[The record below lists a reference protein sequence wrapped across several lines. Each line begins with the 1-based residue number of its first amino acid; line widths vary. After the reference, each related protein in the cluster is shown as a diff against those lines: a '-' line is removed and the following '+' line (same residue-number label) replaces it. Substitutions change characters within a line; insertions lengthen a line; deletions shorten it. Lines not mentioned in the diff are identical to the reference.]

1 MITSYEIRKEN
12 NEEVLYLKLDFS
24 DDFAKF
30 NFKEKTQKLEE
41 VVREFINKTKL
52 DFKGTKVAIVI
63 GGIVVGT
70 LILKSPIFKIENEE
84 NLKLNNNIEVVEN
97 IKDLPILEN
106 SDYLN
111 ETIDEKEADNIVSSN
126 INKEEK
132 EEETINKNQTE
143 QVENTKNV
151 EIENNVEKEQTQ
163 IKEEQSDS
171 SVIEDITKKEEQ
183 PSTKEENKTYVTVYR
198 TNGTVINLELEEY
211 VIGVVGAEMPASFSE
226 QALMAQAI
234 IARTY
239 ALKAKQTGKKLTDTV
254 STQSYIDIDQMKNK
268 WGNSFNTYY
277 NKIKNAVENTNGE
290 YLSYNGNY
298 IEALYHSTNNG
309 KTESSL
315 DVFGN
320 YYPYLISVSSE
331 YDKNASSYLRTI
343 SMPLDTISNKLG
355 LSLNNDSV
363 ISILSY
369 TDGGNIKEININGNN
384 FSGKKVRELLG
395 LRSADFDISISDN
408 NANITTRGYGHGVGM
423 SQYGANGMANAGY
436 SYKDI
441 LSHYYPG
448 TTLTK

>member
-1 MITSYEIRKEN
+1 MFDSYIVKNETLYIDLNINYDFGNFRNTKTSFKNELKKFLNNLKINFNKIVLTCSGVIIGSIILTNNNFNNEVSMKYVPNIDTRIPYIAHYN
-12 NEEVLYLKLDFS
+12 NEEKI
-24 DDFAKF
+24 DD
-30 NFKEKTQKLEE
+30 NIS
-41 VVREFINKTKL
+41 V
-52 DFKGTKVAIVI
+52 
-63 GGIVVGT
+63 
-70 LILKSPIFKIENEE
+70 
-84 NLKLNNNIEVVEN
+84 NNDV
-97 IKDLPILEN
+97 
-106 SDYLN
+106 N
-111 ETIDEKEADNIVSSN
+111 ETA
-126 INKEEK
+126 
-132 EEETINKNQTE
+132 
-143 QVENTKNV
+143 KNV
-151 EIENNVEKEQTQ
+151 NNGQIINNNVEKSVNTEYTNVDNTSTN
-163 IKEEQSDS
+163 KTTNS
-171 SVIEDITKKEEQ
+171 SVSEI
-183 PSTKEENKTYVTVYR
+183 TVYR
-198 TNGTVINLELEEY
+198 SNGSVINLNMTDYL
-211 VIGVVGAEMPASFSE
+211 IGVVSSEMPASFNLE
-226 QALMAQAI
+226 ALKAQSVL
-234 IARTY
+234 ARTY

-343 SMPLDTISNKLG
+343 NMPLDTISNKLG
-355 LSLNNDSV
+355 LSLNSDSV

>member
-1 MITSYEIRKEN
+1 MFDNYIIKNETLYIDLNINYDFGNFRNTKTSFKNELKKFLNNLKINFNKIVLTCSGVIIGSIILINNNFNDEVSMKYVPNIDTSIPYIAHN
-12 NEEVLYLKLDFS
+12 DNEEKI
-24 DDFAKF
+24 DD
-30 NFKEKTQKLEE
+30 NII
-41 VVREFINKTKL
+41 INN
-52 DFKGTKVAIVI
+52 DV
-63 GGIVVGT
+63 
-70 LILKSPIFKIENEE
+70 
-84 NLKLNNNIEVVEN
+84 
-97 IKDLPILEN
+97 
-106 SDYLN
+106 N
-111 ETIDEKEADNIVSSN
+111 ETTENGNNSQNIS
-126 INKEEK
+126 
-132 EEETINKNQTE
+132 
-143 QVENTKNV
+143 KNV
-151 EIENNVEKEQTQ
+151 EKSVIIEHTNTDNTNVNNTTN
-163 IKEEQSDS
+163 S
-171 SVIEDITKKEEQ
+171 SVSEI
-183 PSTKEENKTYVTVYR
+183 TVYR
-198 TNGTVINLELEEY
+198 LNGSIIKLNMTDYL
-211 VIGVVGAEMPASFSE
+211 IGVVSSEMPASFNLE
-226 QALMAQAI
+226 ALKAQSVL
-234 IARTY
+234 ARTY
-239 ALKAKQTGKKLTDTV
+239 ALKAKQTEKKLTDTV

-343 SMPLDTISNKLG
+343 NMPLDTISNKLG

-363 ISILSY
+363 INILSY

-395 LRSADFDISISDN
+395 LRSTDFDISISDN

-436 SYKDI
+436 NYKDI

>member
-1 MITSYEIRKEN
+1 MVINMFDNYIIKNETLYIDLNINYDFGNFKNTKTSFKKELKKFLNSLKINFNKIVLTCSGVIIGSIILTNNNFNDDVSMKYVPNIDTSIPYIAHSDNEEKTDDNIIVNNDVNETKEN
-12 NEEVLYLKLDFS
+12 V
-24 DDFAKF
+24 
-30 NFKEKTQKLEE
+30 
-41 VVREFINKTKL
+41 
-52 DFKGTKVAIVI
+52 
-63 GGIVVGT
+63 
-70 LILKSPIFKIENEE
+70 
-84 NLKLNNNIEVVEN
+84 NNSQNI
-97 IKDLPILEN
+97 
-106 SDYLN
+106 S
-111 ETIDEKEADNIVSSN
+111 
-126 INKEEK
+126 
-132 EEETINKNQTE
+132 
-143 QVENTKNV
+143 KNV
-151 EIENNVEKEQTQ
+151 EKSVNTEHTNTDNTSVNNTTN
-163 IKEEQSDS
+163 S
-171 SVIEDITKKEEQ
+171 SVSEIAA
-183 PSTKEENKTYVTVYR
+183 YR
-198 TNGTVINLELEEY
+198 SNGSVINLNMTDYL
-211 VIGVVGAEMPASFSE
+211 IGVVSSEMPASFNLE
-226 QALMAQAI
+226 ALKAQSVL
-234 IARTY
+234 ARTY

-290 YLSYNGNY
+290 YLSYNENY

-320 YYPYLISVSSE
+320 YYPYLVSVSSE

-363 ISILSY
+363 ISIISY

>member
-1 MITSYEIRKEN
+1 MVINMFDNYIVKNETLYIDLNINYDFGNFKNTKTNFKKELKKFLN
-12 NEEVLYLKLDFS
+12 SLKINFNKIVLTCSGVIIGSIILTNNNFNDEVSMKYVPNIDTRIPYIAHYDNEEKT
-24 DDFAKF
+24 DDNIIVNNDVNEIKK
-30 NFKEKTQKLEE
+30 NVNNSQNISKSVEKS
-41 VVREFINKTKL
+41 V
-52 DFKGTKVAIVI
+52 
-63 GGIVVGT
+63 
-70 LILKSPIFKIENEE
+70 
-84 NLKLNNNIEVVEN
+84 NIEHTN
-97 IKDLPILEN
+97 
-106 SDYLN
+106 
-111 ETIDEKEADNIVSSN
+111 ADNTSVN
-126 INKEEK
+126 
-132 EEETINKNQTE
+132 
-143 QVENTKNV
+143 NTTN
-151 EIENNVEKEQTQ
+151 
-163 IKEEQSDS
+163 S
-171 SVIEDITKKEEQ
+171 SVSEI
-183 PSTKEENKTYVTVYR
+183 TVYR
-198 TNGTVINLELEEY
+198 SNGSVINLNITDYL
-211 VIGVVGAEMPASFSE
+211 IGVVSSEMPASFNLE
-226 QALMAQAI
+226 ALKAQSVL
-234 IARTY
+234 ARTY

-254 STQSYIDIDQMKNK
+254 STQSYIDIDQMKNR

-277 NKIKNAVENTNGE
+277 NKIKNVVENTNGE

-343 SMPLDTISNKLG
+343 NMPLDTISNKLG

-363 ISILSY
+363 INILSY

-436 SYKDI
+436 GYKDI

>member
-1 MITSYEIRKEN
+1 MFDSYIVKNETLYIDLNINYDFGNFRNTKTSFKKELKKFLNSLKINFNKIVLTCSGVIIGSIILTNNNFNNEVSMKYIPNIDTKIPYIAYYDNEEKTDDNIIVNNDVNEVKEN
-12 NEEVLYLKLDFS
+12 VNSSLYIS
-24 DDFAKF
+24 
-30 NFKEKTQKLEE
+30 
-41 VVREFINKTKL
+41 
-52 DFKGTKVAIVI
+52 
-63 GGIVVGT
+63 
-70 LILKSPIFKIENEE
+70 
-84 NLKLNNNIEVVEN
+84 
-97 IKDLPILEN
+97 
-106 SDYLN
+106 
-111 ETIDEKEADNIVSSN
+111 
-126 INKEEK
+126 
-132 EEETINKNQTE
+132 
-143 QVENTKNV
+143 KNV
-151 EIENNVEKEQTQ
+151 EKSVNTEHSNIDNTSVNNTTN
-163 IKEEQSDS
+163 S
-171 SVIEDITKKEEQ
+171 SVSEI
-183 PSTKEENKTYVTVYR
+183 TVYR
-198 TNGTVINLELEEY
+198 SNGSVINLNMTDYL
-211 VIGVVGAEMPASFSE
+211 VGVVSSEMPASFNLE
-226 QALMAQAI
+226 ALKAQSVL
-234 IARTY
+234 ARTY
-239 ALKAKQTGKKLTDTV
+239 ALKIKQTGKKLTDTV
-254 STQSYIDIDQMKNK
+254 STQSYIDMDQMKNK

-343 SMPLDTISNKLG
+343 NMPLDTISNKLG

>member
-1 MITSYEIRKEN
+1 MVINMFDNYIVKNETLYIDLNINYDFGNFKNTKTNFKKELKKFLNSLKINFNKIVLTCSGVIIGSIILTNNNFN
-12 NEEVLYLKLDFS
+12 NEVSMKYIPNIDTKIPYIAYYDNE
-24 DDFAKF
+24 
-30 NFKEKTQKLEE
+30 EKTDDN
-41 VVREFINKTKL
+41 I
-52 DFKGTKVAIVI
+52 IV
-63 GGIVVGT
+63 
-70 LILKSPIFKIENEE
+70 
-84 NLKLNNNIEVVEN
+84 
-97 IKDLPILEN
+97 N
-106 SDYLN
+106 SDVN
-111 ETIDEKEADNIVSSN
+111 ETKKNVNNSQNIS
-126 INKEEK
+126 
-132 EEETINKNQTE
+132 
-143 QVENTKNV
+143 KNV
-151 EIENNVEKEQTQ
+151 EKSVNTEHTNTDNTSTNNTTN
-163 IKEEQSDS
+163 S
-171 SVIEDITKKEEQ
+171 SVSEI
-183 PSTKEENKTYVTVYR
+183 TVYR
-198 TNGTVINLELEEY
+198 SNGSVINLNMTDYL
-211 VIGVVGAEMPASFSE
+211 IGVVSSEMPASFNLE
-226 QALMAQAI
+226 ALKAQSVL
-234 IARTY
+234 ARTY

-254 STQSYIDIDQMKNK
+254 STQSYIDMDQMKNK

-331 YDKNASSYLRTI
+331 YDKNATSYLRTI
-343 SMPLDTISNKLG
+343 KMPLDTISNKLG

-363 ISILSY
+363 INILSY

>member
-1 MITSYEIRKEN
+1 MFDNYIIKNETLYIDLNINYDFGNFKNTKTSFKKELKKFLNNLKINFNKIVLTCSGIIIGSIILINNNFN
-12 NEEVLYLKLDFS
+12 NEVSMKYVPNIDTSIPYIAHYDNE
-24 DDFAKF
+24 
-30 NFKEKTQKLEE
+30 EKT
-41 VVREFINKTKL
+41 
-52 DFKGTKVAIVI
+52 DD
-63 GGIVVGT
+63 
-70 LILKSPIFKIENEE
+70 
-84 NLKLNNNIEVVEN
+84 NITV
-97 IKDLPILEN
+97 N
-106 SDYLN
+106 SNVN
-111 ETIDEKEADNIVSSN
+111 ET
-126 INKEEK
+126 
-132 EEETINKNQTE
+132 
-143 QVENTKNV
+143 TKNV
-151 EIENNVEKEQTQ
+151 NNSQNISKNIEKSVNTEYSNIDNTSTNNTTN
-163 IKEEQSDS
+163 S
-171 SVIEDITKKEEQ
+171 SVSKI
-183 PSTKEENKTYVTVYR
+183 TVYR
-198 TNGTVINLELEEY
+198 SNGIVINLNMTDYL
-211 VIGVVGAEMPASFSE
+211 IGVVSSEMPASFNLE
-226 QALMAQAI
+226 ALKAQSVL
-234 IARTY
+234 ARTY
-239 ALKAKQTGKKLTDTV
+239 ALKTKQTEKKLTDTV

-343 SMPLDTISNKLG
+343 NMPIDTISNKLG

-363 ISILSY
+363 INILSY

-436 SYKDI
+436 NYKDI

>member
-1 MITSYEIRKEN
+1 MFDSYIVKNETLYIDLNINYEFGNFKNTKTNFKKELKKFLNSLKINFNKIVLTCSGVIIGSIILTNNNFNDEVSMKYIPNIDTGIPYIAHYDNEEKTDDNIIVNNNVNRVKEN
-12 NEEVLYLKLDFS
+12 VNS
-24 DDFAKF
+24 S
-30 NFKEKTQKLEE
+30 Q
-41 VVREFINKTKL
+41 
-52 DFKGTKVAIVI
+52 
-63 GGIVVGT
+63 
-70 LILKSPIFKIENEE
+70 
-84 NLKLNNNIEVVEN
+84 NI
-97 IKDLPILEN
+97 
-106 SDYLN
+106 S
-111 ETIDEKEADNIVSSN
+111 
-126 INKEEK
+126 
-132 EEETINKNQTE
+132 
-143 QVENTKNV
+143 KNV
-151 EIENNVEKEQTQ
+151 EKSVNIEYTNADNTSVNNTTN
-163 IKEEQSDS
+163 S
-171 SVIEDITKKEEQ
+171 SVSEI
-183 PSTKEENKTYVTVYR
+183 TVYR
-198 TNGTVINLELEEY
+198 SNGSVINLNMTDYL
-211 VIGVVGAEMPASFSE
+211 IGVVSSEMPASFNLE
-226 QALMAQAI
+226 ALKAQSVL
-234 IARTY
+234 ARTY

-254 STQSYIDIDQMKNK
+254 NTQSYIDIDQMKNK

-290 YLSYNGNY
+290 YLCYNGNY

-395 LRSADFDISISDN
+395 LRSADFDIGISDN

-448 TTLTK
+448 ATLTK

>member
-1 MITSYEIRKEN
+1 MVRNMFDNYIVKNETLYIDLNINYDFGNFKNTKTSFKKELKKFLNSLKINFNKIVLTCSGVIIGSIILTNNNFNNEVSMKYVPNIDTSIPYIAHYDNEEKIDDNIIVNSDVNEVKEN
-12 NEEVLYLKLDFS
+12 VNNS
-24 DDFAKF
+24 
-30 NFKEKTQKLEE
+30 QI
-41 VVREFINKTKL
+41 IN
-52 DFKGTKVAIVI
+52 
-63 GGIVVGT
+63 
-70 LILKSPIFKIENEE
+70 
-84 NLKLNNNIEVVEN
+84 
-97 IKDLPILEN
+97 
-106 SDYLN
+106 
-111 ETIDEKEADNIVSSN
+111 
-126 INKEEK
+126 
-132 EEETINKNQTE
+132 
-143 QVENTKNV
+143 
-151 EIENNVEKEQTQ
+151 NNVENPVNIEHTN
-163 IKEEQSDS
+163 IDNTNTNNTTNS
-171 SVIEDITKKEEQ
+171 SVSEI
-183 PSTKEENKTYVTVYR
+183 TVYR
-198 TNGTVINLELEEY
+198 SNGSVINLNMTDYL
-211 VIGVVGAEMPASFSE
+211 IGVVSSEMPASFNLE
-226 QALMAQAI
+226 ALKAQSVL
-234 IARTY
+234 ARTY

-254 STQSYIDIDQMKNK
+254 NTQSYIDIDQMKNK

-343 SMPLDTISNKLG
+343 NMPLDTISNKLG
-355 LSLNNDSV
+355 LNLNNDSV

-408 NANITTRGYGHGVGM
+408 NVNITTRGYGHGVGM

-436 SYKDI
+436 GYKDI

>member
-1 MITSYEIRKEN
+1 MFDNYIIKNETLYIDLNINYDFGNFKNTKTNFKKELNKFLNSLKINFNKIVLTCSGVIIGSIILINNNFNDEVSMKYVPNIDTSIPYIAHN
-12 NEEVLYLKLDFS
+12 DNEEKI
-24 DDFAKF
+24 DD
-30 NFKEKTQKLEE
+30 NII
-41 VVREFINKTKL
+41 INN
-52 DFKGTKVAIVI
+52 DV
-63 GGIVVGT
+63 
-70 LILKSPIFKIENEE
+70 
-84 NLKLNNNIEVVEN
+84 
-97 IKDLPILEN
+97 
-106 SDYLN
+106 N
-111 ETIDEKEADNIVSSN
+111 ETTKNVNNSQN
-126 INKEEK
+126 INK
-132 EEETINKNQTE
+132 
-143 QVENTKNV
+143 
-151 EIENNVEKEQTQ
+151 NVEKSVNTEHNNTDNT
-163 IKEEQSDS
+163 SSNNTTNS
-171 SVIEDITKKEEQ
+171 SVSEITI
-183 PSTKEENKTYVTVYR
+183 YR
-198 TNGTVINLELEEY
+198 SNGSVINLNMTDYL
-211 VIGVVGAEMPASFSE
+211 IGVVSSEMPASFNFE
-226 QALMAQAI
+226 ALKAQSVL
-234 IARTY
+234 ARTY

-343 SMPLDTISNKLG
+343 NMPLDTISNKLG

>member
-1 MITSYEIRKEN
+1 MVINMFDNYIVKNETLYIDLNINYDFGNFKNTKTNFKKELKKFLNNLKINFNKIVLTCSGVIIGSIILTNNNFNNEVSMKYVPNIDTRIPYIAHYSNVEKIDDNIIVNSDVNEVKEN
-12 NEEVLYLKLDFS
+12 V
-24 DDFAKF
+24 
-30 NFKEKTQKLEE
+30 
-41 VVREFINKTKL
+41 
-52 DFKGTKVAIVI
+52 
-63 GGIVVGT
+63 
-70 LILKSPIFKIENEE
+70 
-84 NLKLNNNIEVVEN
+84 NISQD
-97 IKDLPILEN
+97 I
-106 SDYLN
+106 S
-111 ETIDEKEADNIVSSN
+111 
-126 INKEEK
+126 
-132 EEETINKNQTE
+132 
-143 QVENTKNV
+143 KNV
-151 EIENNVEKEQTQ
+151 ENSVNKEPRIIENTN
-163 IKEEQSDS
+163 SDNTTNS
-171 SVIEDITKKEEQ
+171 SMSEITI
-183 PSTKEENKTYVTVYR
+183 YR
-198 TNGTVINLELEEY
+198 SNGSIINLNMTDYL
-211 VIGVVGAEMPASFSE
+211 IGVVSSEMPASFNLE
-226 QALMAQAI
+226 ALKAQSVL
-234 IARTY
+234 ARTY

-268 WGNSFNTYY
+268 WENSFNTYY

-343 SMPLDTISNKLG
+343 NTPLDTISNKLG
-355 LSLNNDSV
+355 LNLNNDSV

>member
-1 MITSYEIRKEN
+1 MVINMFDNYIVKNETLYIDLNINYDFGNFKNTKTNFKKELKKFLNNLKINFNKIVLTCSGVIIGSIILTNNNFNNEVSMKYVPNIDTRIPYIAHYSNVEKIDDNIIVNSDVNEVKEN
-12 NEEVLYLKLDFS
+12 V
-24 DDFAKF
+24 
-30 NFKEKTQKLEE
+30 
-41 VVREFINKTKL
+41 
-52 DFKGTKVAIVI
+52 
-63 GGIVVGT
+63 
-70 LILKSPIFKIENEE
+70 
-84 NLKLNNNIEVVEN
+84 NISQD
-97 IKDLPILEN
+97 I
-106 SDYLN
+106 S
-111 ETIDEKEADNIVSSN
+111 
-126 INKEEK
+126 
-132 EEETINKNQTE
+132 
-143 QVENTKNV
+143 KNV
-151 EIENNVEKEQTQ
+151 ENSVNKEPRIIENTN
-163 IKEEQSDS
+163 SDNTTNS
-171 SVIEDITKKEEQ
+171 SMSEITI
-183 PSTKEENKTYVTVYR
+183 YR
-198 TNGTVINLELEEY
+198 SNGSIINLNMTDYL
-211 VIGVVGAEMPASFSE
+211 IGVVSSEMPASFNLE
-226 QALMAQAI
+226 ALKAQSVL
-234 IARTY
+234 ARTY

-268 WGNSFNTYY
+268 WENSFNTYY

-290 YLSYNGNY
+290 YLNYNGNY

-331 YDKNASSYLRTI
+331 YDKNASGYLRTI
-343 SMPLDTISNKLG
+343 NMPLDTISNKLG
-355 LSLNNDSV
+355 LNLNNDSV

>member
-1 MITSYEIRKEN
+1 MFDSYIVKNETLYIDLNINYDFGNFKNTKTNFKKELKKFLNSLKINFNKIVLTCSGIIIGSIILTNNNFNDEVSMKYVPNIDISIPYISHYDNEEKADDNIIVNNDVKEVKEN
-12 NEEVLYLKLDFS
+12 V
-24 DDFAKF
+24 
-30 NFKEKTQKLEE
+30 
-41 VVREFINKTKL
+41 
-52 DFKGTKVAIVI
+52 
-63 GGIVVGT
+63 
-70 LILKSPIFKIENEE
+70 
-84 NLKLNNNIEVVEN
+84 NISQD
-97 IKDLPILEN
+97 I
-106 SDYLN
+106 S
-111 ETIDEKEADNIVSSN
+111 
-126 INKEEK
+126 
-132 EEETINKNQTE
+132 
-143 QVENTKNV
+143 KNV
-151 EIENNVEKEQTQ
+151 ENSVNKEPKIIENTN
-163 IKEEQSDS
+163 SDNTTNS
-171 SVIEDITKKEEQ
+171 SMSEITI
-183 PSTKEENKTYVTVYR
+183 YR
-198 TNGTVINLELEEY
+198 SNGSIINLNMTDYL
-211 VIGVVGAEMPASFSE
+211 IGVVSSEMPASFNLE
-226 QALMAQAI
+226 ALKAQSVL
-234 IARTY
+234 ARTY

-268 WGNSFNTYY
+268 WENSFNTYY

>member
-1 MITSYEIRKEN
+1 MVINMFDNYIVKNETLYIDLNINYDFGNFKNTKTSFKKELKKFLNSLKINFNKIVLTCSGVIIGSIILTNNNFNNEVSMKYVPNIDTSIPYIAHYDNEEKIDDNIIVNSDVNEVKEN
-12 NEEVLYLKLDFS
+12 VNNS
-24 DDFAKF
+24 
-30 NFKEKTQKLEE
+30 QI
-41 VVREFINKTKL
+41 IN
-52 DFKGTKVAIVI
+52 
-63 GGIVVGT
+63 
-70 LILKSPIFKIENEE
+70 
-84 NLKLNNNIEVVEN
+84 
-97 IKDLPILEN
+97 
-106 SDYLN
+106 
-111 ETIDEKEADNIVSSN
+111 
-126 INKEEK
+126 
-132 EEETINKNQTE
+132 
-143 QVENTKNV
+143 
-151 EIENNVEKEQTQ
+151 NNVENPVNIEHTN
-163 IKEEQSDS
+163 IDNTSTNNTTNS
-171 SVIEDITKKEEQ
+171 SVSEI
-183 PSTKEENKTYVTVYR
+183 TVYR
-198 TNGTVINLELEEY
+198 SNGSVINLNMTDYL
-211 VIGVVGAEMPASFSE
+211 IGVVSSEMPASFNLE
-226 QALMAQAI
+226 ALKAQSVL
-234 IARTY
+234 ARTY

-277 NKIKNAVENTNGE
+277 NKIKNTVENTNGE

-320 YYPYLISVSSE
+320 YYPYLVSVSSE

>member
-1 MITSYEIRKEN
+1 MFDSYIVK
-12 NEEVLYLKLDFS
+12 NETLYIDLNINYDFG
-24 DDFAKF
+24 
-30 NFKEKTQKLEE
+30 NFKNTKTNFKKELKK
-41 VVREFINKTKL
+41 FLNSLKINFNK
-52 DFKGTKVAIVI
+52 IVLTCSGVII
-63 GGIVVGT
+63 GSI
-70 LILKSPIFKIENEE
+70 ILT
-84 NLKLNNNIEVVEN
+84 NNNFNDEVSMKYVPN
-97 IKDLPILEN
+97 IDTRIPYIAHYDNEDKTDDNIIVN
-106 SDYLN
+106 SDVN
-111 ETIDEKEADNIVSSN
+111 ETTENVNNSQNIS
-126 INKEEK
+126 
-132 EEETINKNQTE
+132 
-143 QVENTKNV
+143 KNV
-151 EIENNVEKEQTQ
+151 EKSVNTEHTNTDNTNTNNTTN
-163 IKEEQSDS
+163 S
-171 SVIEDITKKEEQ
+171 SVSEITI
-183 PSTKEENKTYVTVYR
+183 YR
-198 TNGTVINLELEEY
+198 LNGSVINLNMTDYL
-211 VIGVVGAEMPASFSE
+211 IGVVSSEMPASFNLE
-226 QALMAQAI
+226 ALKAQSVL
-234 IARTY
+234 ARTY

-320 YYPYLISVSSE
+320 YYPYLVSVSSE

>member
-1 MITSYEIRKEN
+1 MFDSYIVKNETLYIDLNINYDFGNFKNTKTNFKKELKKFLN
-12 NEEVLYLKLDFS
+12 SLKINFNKIVLTCSGVIIGSIILTNNNFNDDVSMKYVPNIDTRIPYIAHYDNEEKTDDNIIVNNDVNETTENVNSSLYISKNVE
-24 DDFAKF
+24 KF
-30 NFKEKTQKLEE
+30 VNTEHFNIDNTSTNNTTNSSVSEIT
-41 VVREFINKTKL
+41 VYRSNGSVIN
-52 DFKGTKVAIVI
+52 
-63 GGIVVGT
+63 
-70 LILKSPIFKIENEE
+70 
-84 NLKLNNNIEVVEN
+84 LNMT
-97 IKDLPILEN
+97 
-106 SDYLN
+106 DYL
-111 ETIDEKEADNIVSSN
+111 IGIVSS
-126 INKEEK
+126 
-132 EEETINKNQTE
+132 
-143 QVENTKNV
+143 
-151 EIENNVEKEQTQ
+151 
-163 IKEEQSDS
+163 
-171 SVIEDITKKEEQ
+171 
-183 PSTKEENKTYVTVYR
+183 
-198 TNGTVINLELEEY
+198 
-211 VIGVVGAEMPASFSE
+211 EMPASFNLE
-226 QALMAQAI
+226 ALKAQSVL
-234 IARTY
+234 ARTY
-239 ALKAKQTGKKLTDTV
+239 ALKTKQTGKKLTDTV
-254 STQSYIDIDQMKNK
+254 NTQSYIDIDQMKNK

-343 SMPLDTISNKLG
+343 NMPLDTISNKLG

-363 ISILSY
+363 INILSY

-436 SYKDI
+436 GYKDI

>member
-1 MITSYEIRKEN
+1 MFDNYIVKNETLYIDLNINYDFGNFKNTKTSFKKELKKFLNSLKINFNKIVLTCSGVIIGSIILTNNNFNNEVSMKYVPNIDTSIPYIAHYDNEEKIDDNIIVNSDVNEVKEN
-12 NEEVLYLKLDFS
+12 VNNS
-24 DDFAKF
+24 
-30 NFKEKTQKLEE
+30 QI
-41 VVREFINKTKL
+41 IN
-52 DFKGTKVAIVI
+52 
-63 GGIVVGT
+63 
-70 LILKSPIFKIENEE
+70 
-84 NLKLNNNIEVVEN
+84 
-97 IKDLPILEN
+97 
-106 SDYLN
+106 
-111 ETIDEKEADNIVSSN
+111 
-126 INKEEK
+126 
-132 EEETINKNQTE
+132 
-143 QVENTKNV
+143 
-151 EIENNVEKEQTQ
+151 NNVENPVNIEHTN
-163 IKEEQSDS
+163 IDNTSTNNTTNS
-171 SVIEDITKKEEQ
+171 SVSEI
-183 PSTKEENKTYVTVYR
+183 TVYR
-198 TNGTVINLELEEY
+198 SNGSVINLNMTDYL
-211 VIGVVGAEMPASFSE
+211 IGVVSSEMPASFNLE
-226 QALMAQAI
+226 ALKAQSVL
-234 IARTY
+234 ARTY

-254 STQSYIDIDQMKNK
+254 NTQSYIDIDQMKNK

>member
-1 MITSYEIRKEN
+1 MFDNYIIKNETLYIDLNINYDFGNFRNTKTSFKNELKKFLNNLKINFNKIVLTCSGVIIGSIILTNNNFNDEVSMKYIPN
-12 NEEVLYLKLDFS
+12 IDTSIPYIAHYDNEEKI
-24 DDFAKF
+24 DD
-30 NFKEKTQKLEE
+30 NII
-41 VVREFINKTKL
+41 INN
-52 DFKGTKVAIVI
+52 DV
-63 GGIVVGT
+63 
-70 LILKSPIFKIENEE
+70 
-84 NLKLNNNIEVVEN
+84 
-97 IKDLPILEN
+97 
-106 SDYLN
+106 N
-111 ETIDEKEADNIVSSN
+111 ETTENGNNSQNIS
-126 INKEEK
+126 
-132 EEETINKNQTE
+132 
-143 QVENTKNV
+143 KNV
-151 EIENNVEKEQTQ
+151 EKSVNIEHTNVDNTSVNNTTN
-163 IKEEQSDS
+163 S
-171 SVIEDITKKEEQ
+171 SVSEI
-183 PSTKEENKTYVTVYR
+183 TVYR
-198 TNGTVINLELEEY
+198 LNGSVIKLNMTDYL
-211 VIGVVGAEMPASFSE
+211 IGVVSSEMPASFNLE
-226 QALMAQAI
+226 ALKAQSVL
-234 IARTY
+234 ARTY

-343 SMPLDTISNKLG
+343 NMPLDTISNKLG

-363 ISILSY
+363 INILSY

-384 FSGKKVRELLG
+384 FSGKKIRELLG
-395 LRSADFDISISDN
+395 LRSTDFDISISDN

-436 SYKDI
+436 NYKDI

>member
-1 MITSYEIRKEN
+1 MVINMFDNYIVKNETLYIDLNINYDFGNFKNTKTNFKKELKKFLNNLKINFNKIVLTCSGVIIGSIILTNNNFNNEVSMKYVPNIDTRIPYIAHYSNVEKIDDNIIVNSDVNEVKEN
-12 NEEVLYLKLDFS
+12 V
-24 DDFAKF
+24 
-30 NFKEKTQKLEE
+30 
-41 VVREFINKTKL
+41 
-52 DFKGTKVAIVI
+52 
-63 GGIVVGT
+63 
-70 LILKSPIFKIENEE
+70 
-84 NLKLNNNIEVVEN
+84 NISQD
-97 IKDLPILEN
+97 I
-106 SDYLN
+106 S
-111 ETIDEKEADNIVSSN
+111 
-126 INKEEK
+126 
-132 EEETINKNQTE
+132 
-143 QVENTKNV
+143 KNV
-151 EIENNVEKEQTQ
+151 ENSVNKEPRIIENTN
-163 IKEEQSDS
+163 SDNTTNS
-171 SVIEDITKKEEQ
+171 SMSEITI
-183 PSTKEENKTYVTVYR
+183 YR
-198 TNGTVINLELEEY
+198 SNGSIINLNMTDYL
-211 VIGVVGAEMPASFSE
+211 IGVVSSEMPASFNLE
-226 QALMAQAI
+226 ALKAQSVL
-234 IARTY
+234 ARTY

-268 WGNSFNTYY
+268 WRNSFNTYY

-343 SMPLDTISNKLG
+343 NMPLDAISNKLG

>member
-1 MITSYEIRKEN
+1 MFDSYIVKNETLYIDLNINYDFGNFKNTKTNFKKELKKFLNNLKINFNKIVLTCSGIIIGSIILTNNNFN
-12 NEEVLYLKLDFS
+12 NEVSMKYVPNID
-24 DDFAKF
+24 
-30 NFKEKTQKLEE
+30 T
-41 VVREFINKTKL
+41 RIPYITHY
-52 DFKGTKVAIVI
+52 G
-63 GGIVVGT
+63 
-70 LILKSPIFKIENEE
+70 NEE
-84 NLKLNNNIEVVEN
+84 IIDDNIIVNNDV
-97 IKDLPILEN
+97 
-106 SDYLN
+106 N
-111 ETIDEKEADNIVSSN
+111 ET
-126 INKEEK
+126 
-132 EEETINKNQTE
+132 
-143 QVENTKNV
+143 TKNV
-151 EIENNVEKEQTQ
+151 NNSQNISKNVEKSVNTEHINTNNT
-163 IKEEQSDS
+163 SSNNTTNS
-171 SVIEDITKKEEQ
+171 SVSEI
-183 PSTKEENKTYVTVYR
+183 TVYR
-198 TNGTVINLELEEY
+198 SNGSVINLNMTDYL
-211 VIGVVGAEMPASFSE
+211 IGVVSSEMPASFNFE
-226 QALMAQAI
+226 ALKAQSVL
-234 IARTY
+234 ARTY

-343 SMPLDTISNKLG
+343 NMPLDTISNKLG

-441 LSHYYPG
+441 LAHYYPG

>member
-1 MITSYEIRKEN
+1 MFDNYIVKNETLYIDLNINYDFGNFKNTKTNFKKELKKFLNNLKINFNKIVLTCSGVIIGSVILTNNNFN
-12 NEEVLYLKLDFS
+12 NEVSMKYIPNIDTKIPYIAHYDNE
-24 DDFAKF
+24 
-30 NFKEKTQKLEE
+30 EKTDDN
-41 VVREFINKTKL
+41 I
-52 DFKGTKVAIVI
+52 IV
-63 GGIVVGT
+63 
-70 LILKSPIFKIENEE
+70 
-84 NLKLNNNIEVVEN
+84 
-97 IKDLPILEN
+97 N
-106 SDYLN
+106 SDVN
-111 ETIDEKEADNIVSSN
+111 ETKKNVNNSQNISKSVEKSVNTEHSN
-126 INKEEK
+126 ID
-132 EEETINKNQTE
+132 
-143 QVENTKNV
+143 NTST
-151 EIENNVEKEQTQ
+151 NNTTN
-163 IKEEQSDS
+163 S
-171 SVIEDITKKEEQ
+171 SVSEII
-183 PSTKEENKTYVTVYR
+183 VYR
-198 TNGTVINLELEEY
+198 SNGSVINLNMTDYL
-211 VIGVVGAEMPASFSE
+211 IGVVSSEMPASFNLE
-226 QALMAQAI
+226 ALKAQSVL
-234 IARTY
+234 ARTY

-254 STQSYIDIDQMKNK
+254 STQSYIDMDQMKNK

-331 YDKNASSYLRTI
+331 YDKNTSSYLRTI
-343 SMPLDTISNKLG
+343 NMPLDAISNKLG

-436 SYKDI
+436 GYKDI

>member
-1 MITSYEIRKEN
+1 MVINMFDNYIVKNETLYIDLNINYDFGNFKNTKTNFKKELKKFLNSLKINFNKIVLTCSGIIIGSIIITNNNFNDEVSMKYIPNIDTRIPYIAHYD
-12 NEEVLYLKLDFS
+12 NEEKI
-24 DDFAKF
+24 DDNIIINNDVNETTENVNNSQNISKSI
-30 NFKEKTQKLEE
+30 EKS
-41 VVREFINKTKL
+41 V
-52 DFKGTKVAIVI
+52 
-63 GGIVVGT
+63 
-70 LILKSPIFKIENEE
+70 
-84 NLKLNNNIEVVEN
+84 NIE
-97 IKDLPILEN
+97 
-106 SDYLN
+106 Y
-111 ETIDEKEADNIVSSN
+111 DN
-126 INKEEK
+126 
-132 EEETINKNQTE
+132 TD
-143 QVENTKNV
+143 NTNTY
-151 EIENNVEKEQTQ
+151 NTTN
-163 IKEEQSDS
+163 S
-171 SVIEDITKKEEQ
+171 SVSEI
-183 PSTKEENKTYVTVYR
+183 TVYR
-198 TNGTVINLELEEY
+198 SNGSVINLNMTDYL
-211 VIGVVGAEMPASFSE
+211 IGVVSSEMPASFNLE
-226 QALMAQAI
+226 ALKAQSVL
-234 IARTY
+234 ARTY
-239 ALKAKQTGKKLTDTV
+239 ALKTKQTGKKLTDTV
-254 STQSYIDIDQMKNK
+254 NTQSYIDIDQMKNK

-343 SMPLDTISNKLG
+343 NMPLDTISNKLG

-436 SYKDI
+436 GYKDI

>member
-1 MITSYEIRKEN
+1 MFDNYIIKNETLYIDLNINYDFGNFKNTKTSFKKELKKFLNSLKINFNKIVLTCSGIIIGSIILTNNNFNNEVSMKYVPNIDTKIPYIAHYDNEEKIDDNIIVNSDVNEVKEN
-12 NEEVLYLKLDFS
+12 V
-24 DDFAKF
+24 
-30 NFKEKTQKLEE
+30 
-41 VVREFINKTKL
+41 
-52 DFKGTKVAIVI
+52 
-63 GGIVVGT
+63 
-70 LILKSPIFKIENEE
+70 
-84 NLKLNNNIEVVEN
+84 NISQN
-97 IKDLPILEN
+97 II
-106 SDYLN
+106 
-111 ETIDEKEADNIVSSN
+111 
-126 INKEEK
+126 
-132 EEETINKNQTE
+132 
-143 QVENTKNV
+143 KNV
-151 EIENNVEKEQTQ
+151 EKSVNIEHANTDNTSANNTTN
-163 IKEEQSDS
+163 S
-171 SVIEDITKKEEQ
+171 SVSEI
-183 PSTKEENKTYVTVYR
+183 TVYR
-198 TNGTVINLELEEY
+198 SNGSVINLNMTDYL
-211 VIGVVGAEMPASFSE
+211 IGVVSSEMPASFNLE
-226 QALMAQAI
+226 ALKAQSVL
-234 IARTY
+234 ARTY

-268 WGNSFNTYY
+268 WGNSFNIFY

-331 YDKNASSYLRTI
+331 YDKNASSYLKTI
-343 SMPLDTISNKLG
+343 NMPLDTISNKLG

-395 LRSADFDISISDN
+395 LRSADFDINISDN

-436 SYKDI
+436 GYKDI

>member
-1 MITSYEIRKEN
+1 MVINMFDNYIVKNETLYIDLNINYDFGNFKNTKTNFKKELKKFLNNLKINFNKIILTCSGVIIGSIILTNNNFNNEVSMKYVPNIDTRIPYITHYGNEEKIDDNIIVNSDVNEIKEN
-12 NEEVLYLKLDFS
+12 V
-24 DDFAKF
+24 
-30 NFKEKTQKLEE
+30 
-41 VVREFINKTKL
+41 
-52 DFKGTKVAIVI
+52 
-63 GGIVVGT
+63 
-70 LILKSPIFKIENEE
+70 
-84 NLKLNNNIEVVEN
+84 NISQD
-97 IKDLPILEN
+97 I
-106 SDYLN
+106 S
-111 ETIDEKEADNIVSSN
+111 
-126 INKEEK
+126 
-132 EEETINKNQTE
+132 
-143 QVENTKNV
+143 KNV
-151 EIENNVEKEQTQ
+151 ENYVNKEPKIIENTN
-163 IKEEQSDS
+163 SDNTTNS
-171 SVIEDITKKEEQ
+171 SMSEITI
-183 PSTKEENKTYVTVYR
+183 YR
-198 TNGTVINLELEEY
+198 SNGSIINLNMTDYL
-211 VIGVVGAEMPASFSE
+211 IGVVSSEMPASFNLE
-226 QALMAQAI
+226 ALKAQSVL
-234 IARTY
+234 ARTY

-343 SMPLDTISNKLG
+343 NMPLDTISNKLG
-355 LSLNNDSV
+355 LNLNNDSV

>member
-1 MITSYEIRKEN
+1 MVINMFDNYIIKNETLYIDLNINYDFGNFKNTKTSFKKELKKFLNSLKINFNKIVLTCSGVIIGSIILTNNNFNDDVSMKYVPNIDTSIPYIAHSDNEEKTDDNIIVNNDVNETKEN
-12 NEEVLYLKLDFS
+12 V
-24 DDFAKF
+24 
-30 NFKEKTQKLEE
+30 
-41 VVREFINKTKL
+41 
-52 DFKGTKVAIVI
+52 
-63 GGIVVGT
+63 
-70 LILKSPIFKIENEE
+70 
-84 NLKLNNNIEVVEN
+84 NNSQNI
-97 IKDLPILEN
+97 
-106 SDYLN
+106 S
-111 ETIDEKEADNIVSSN
+111 
-126 INKEEK
+126 
-132 EEETINKNQTE
+132 
-143 QVENTKNV
+143 KNV
-151 EIENNVEKEQTQ
+151 EKSVNTEHTNTDNTSVNNTTN
-163 IKEEQSDS
+163 S
-171 SVIEDITKKEEQ
+171 SVSEIA
-183 PSTKEENKTYVTVYR
+183 VYR
-198 TNGTVINLELEEY
+198 SNGSVINLNMTDYL
-211 VIGVVGAEMPASFSE
+211 IGVVSSEMPASFNLE
-226 QALMAQAI
+226 ALKAQSVL
-234 IARTY
+234 ARTY

-290 YLSYNGNY
+290 YLSYNENY

-320 YYPYLISVSSE
+320 YYPYLVSVSSE

-363 ISILSY
+363 ISIISY

-423 SQYGANGMANAGY
+423 SQYGANGMANEGY

>member
-1 MITSYEIRKEN
+1 MVINMFDNYIVKNETLYIDLNINYDFGNFKNTKTNFKKELKKFLNNLKINFNKIVLTCSGVIIGSIILTNNNFNNEVSMKYVPNIDTRIPYITHYSNEEKIDDNIIVNSDVNEVKEN
-12 NEEVLYLKLDFS
+12 V
-24 DDFAKF
+24 
-30 NFKEKTQKLEE
+30 
-41 VVREFINKTKL
+41 
-52 DFKGTKVAIVI
+52 
-63 GGIVVGT
+63 
-70 LILKSPIFKIENEE
+70 
-84 NLKLNNNIEVVEN
+84 NISQD
-97 IKDLPILEN
+97 I
-106 SDYLN
+106 S
-111 ETIDEKEADNIVSSN
+111 
-126 INKEEK
+126 
-132 EEETINKNQTE
+132 
-143 QVENTKNV
+143 KNV
-151 EIENNVEKEQTQ
+151 ENSVNKGPRIIENTN
-163 IKEEQSDS
+163 SDNTTNS
-171 SVIEDITKKEEQ
+171 SMSEITI
-183 PSTKEENKTYVTVYR
+183 YR
-198 TNGTVINLELEEY
+198 SNGSIINLNMTDYL
-211 VIGVVGAEMPASFSE
+211 IGVVSSEMPASFNLE
-226 QALMAQAI
+226 ALKAQSVL
-234 IARTY
+234 ARTY

-268 WGNSFNTYY
+268 WRNSFNTYY

-315 DVFGN
+315 DVFRN

-331 YDKNASSYLRTI
+331 YDKNASNYLRTI
-343 SMPLDTISNKLG
+343 NMPLDTISNKLG

>member
-1 MITSYEIRKEN
+1 MFDSYIVKNETLYIDLNINYDFGNFRNTKTSFKNELKKFLNNLKINFNKIVLTCSGVIIGSIILTNNNFN
-12 NEEVLYLKLDFS
+12 NEVSMKYVPNIDTSIPYITHYDNEKK
-24 DDFAKF
+24 DD
-30 NFKEKTQKLEE
+30 NIS
-41 VVREFINKTKL
+41 V
-52 DFKGTKVAIVI
+52 
-63 GGIVVGT
+63 
-70 LILKSPIFKIENEE
+70 
-84 NLKLNNNIEVVEN
+84 NNDV
-97 IKDLPILEN
+97 
-106 SDYLN
+106 N
-111 ETIDEKEADNIVSSN
+111 ET
-126 INKEEK
+126 
-132 EEETINKNQTE
+132 
-143 QVENTKNV
+143 TKNV
-151 EIENNVEKEQTQ
+151 NNGQIINNNVEKSVNTEYTNVDNT
-163 IKEEQSDS
+163 STNNTTNS
-171 SVIEDITKKEEQ
+171 SVSEI
-183 PSTKEENKTYVTVYR
+183 TVYR
-198 TNGTVINLELEEY
+198 SNGSVINLNMTDYL
-211 VIGVVGAEMPASFSE
+211 IGVVSSEMPASFNFE
-226 QALMAQAI
+226 ALKAQSVL
-234 IARTY
+234 ARTY

-277 NKIKNAVENTNGE
+277 NKIKNAVENTNEE

-343 SMPLDTISNKLG
+343 NMPLDTISNKLG

-448 TTLTK
+448 ATLTK

>member
-1 MITSYEIRKEN
+1 MFDSYIVKNETLYIDLNINYDFGNFKNTKTNFKKELKKFLNSLKINFNKIVLTCSGIIIGSIIITNNNFNDEVSMKYIPNIDTRIPYIAHYD
-12 NEEVLYLKLDFS
+12 NEEKI
-24 DDFAKF
+24 DDNIIINNDVNETTENVNNSQNISKSI
-30 NFKEKTQKLEE
+30 EKS
-41 VVREFINKTKL
+41 V
-52 DFKGTKVAIVI
+52 
-63 GGIVVGT
+63 
-70 LILKSPIFKIENEE
+70 
-84 NLKLNNNIEVVEN
+84 NIEYAN
-97 IKDLPILEN
+97 
-106 SDYLN
+106 
-111 ETIDEKEADNIVSSN
+111 TDN
-126 INKEEK
+126 
-132 EEETINKNQTE
+132 T
-143 QVENTKNV
+143 NT
-151 EIENNVEKEQTQ
+151 NNTTN
-163 IKEEQSDS
+163 S
-171 SVIEDITKKEEQ
+171 SVSEI
-183 PSTKEENKTYVTVYR
+183 TVYR
-198 TNGTVINLELEEY
+198 SNGSVINLNMTDYL
-211 VIGVVGAEMPASFSE
+211 IGVVSSEMPASFNLE
-226 QALMAQAI
+226 ALKAQSVL
-234 IARTY
+234 ARTY
-239 ALKAKQTGKKLTDTV
+239 ALKTKQTGKKLTDTV

-343 SMPLDTISNKLG
+343 NMPLDTISNKLG

-436 SYKDI
+436 GYKDI

>member
-1 MITSYEIRKEN
+1 MFDSYIVKNETLYIDLNINYDFGNFKNTKTNFKKELKKFLNSLKINFNKIVLTCSGIIIGSIILTNNNFNDEVSMKYVPNIDISIPYISHYDNEEKADDNIIVNNDVKEVKEN
-12 NEEVLYLKLDFS
+12 V
-24 DDFAKF
+24 
-30 NFKEKTQKLEE
+30 
-41 VVREFINKTKL
+41 
-52 DFKGTKVAIVI
+52 
-63 GGIVVGT
+63 
-70 LILKSPIFKIENEE
+70 
-84 NLKLNNNIEVVEN
+84 NISQD
-97 IKDLPILEN
+97 I
-106 SDYLN
+106 S
-111 ETIDEKEADNIVSSN
+111 
-126 INKEEK
+126 
-132 EEETINKNQTE
+132 
-143 QVENTKNV
+143 KNV
-151 EIENNVEKEQTQ
+151 ENSVNKEPKIIENTN
-163 IKEEQSDS
+163 SDNTTNS
-171 SVIEDITKKEEQ
+171 SMSEITI
-183 PSTKEENKTYVTVYR
+183 YR
-198 TNGTVINLELEEY
+198 SNGSIINLNMTDYL
-211 VIGVVGAEMPASFSE
+211 IGVVSSEMPASFNLE
-226 QALMAQAI
+226 ALKAQSVL
-234 IARTY
+234 ARTY

-268 WGNSFNTYY
+268 WENSFNTYY

-436 SYKDI
+436 GYKDI

>member
-1 MITSYEIRKEN
+1 MFDSYIVKNETLYIDLNINYDFGNFKNTKTNFKKELKKFLNNLKINFNKIVLTCSGIIIGSIILTNNNFN
-12 NEEVLYLKLDFS
+12 NEVSMKYVPNIDTRIPYITHY
-24 DDFAKF
+24 D
-30 NFKEKTQKLEE
+30 
-41 VVREFINKTKL
+41 
-52 DFKGTKVAIVI
+52 
-63 GGIVVGT
+63 
-70 LILKSPIFKIENEE
+70 NEE
-84 NLKLNNNIEVVEN
+84 IIDDNIIVNNDV
-97 IKDLPILEN
+97 
-106 SDYLN
+106 N
-111 ETIDEKEADNIVSSN
+111 ETKKNVNNSQNIS
-126 INKEEK
+126 
-132 EEETINKNQTE
+132 
-143 QVENTKNV
+143 KNV
-151 EIENNVEKEQTQ
+151 EKSVNTEHINTNNT
-163 IKEEQSDS
+163 SSNNTTNS
-171 SVIEDITKKEEQ
+171 SVSEI
-183 PSTKEENKTYVTVYR
+183 TVYR
-198 TNGTVINLELEEY
+198 SNGSVINLNMTDYL
-211 VIGVVGAEMPASFSE
+211 IGVVSSEMPASFNLE
-226 QALMAQAI
+226 ALKAQSVL
-234 IARTY
+234 ARTY

-254 STQSYIDIDQMKNK
+254 STQSYIDMDQMKNK

-343 SMPLDTISNKLG
+343 NMPLDTISNKLG

-363 ISILSY
+363 INILSY

-436 SYKDI
+436 GYKDI

>member
-1 MITSYEIRKEN
+1 MVINMFDNYIVKNETLYIDLNINYDFGNFKNTKTNFKKELKKFLNNLKINFNKIVLTCSGVIIGSIILTNNNFNNEVSMKYVPNIDTRIPYITHYSNVEKIDDNIIVNSDVNEVKEN
-12 NEEVLYLKLDFS
+12 V
-24 DDFAKF
+24 
-30 NFKEKTQKLEE
+30 
-41 VVREFINKTKL
+41 
-52 DFKGTKVAIVI
+52 
-63 GGIVVGT
+63 
-70 LILKSPIFKIENEE
+70 
-84 NLKLNNNIEVVEN
+84 NISQD
-97 IKDLPILEN
+97 I
-106 SDYLN
+106 S
-111 ETIDEKEADNIVSSN
+111 
-126 INKEEK
+126 
-132 EEETINKNQTE
+132 
-143 QVENTKNV
+143 KNV
-151 EIENNVEKEQTQ
+151 ENSVNKEPRIIENTN
-163 IKEEQSDS
+163 SDNTTNS
-171 SVIEDITKKEEQ
+171 SMSEITI
-183 PSTKEENKTYVTVYR
+183 YR
-198 TNGTVINLELEEY
+198 SNGSIINLNMTDYL
-211 VIGVVGAEMPASFSE
+211 IGVVSSEMPASFNLE
-226 QALMAQAI
+226 ALKAQSVL
-234 IARTY
+234 ARTY

-268 WGNSFNTYY
+268 WENSFNTYY

-343 SMPLDTISNKLG
+343 NMPLDTISNKLG
-355 LSLNNDSV
+355 LNLNNDSV

>member
-1 MITSYEIRKEN
+1 MFDSYIVKNETLYIDLNINYDFGNFKNTKTSFKKELKEFLN
-12 NEEVLYLKLDFS
+12 NLKINFNKIVLTCSGIIIGSIILTNNNFNDEVSMKYIPNIDTSIPYIAHYDNEEKT
-24 DDFAKF
+24 DD
-30 NFKEKTQKLEE
+30 N
-41 VVREFINKTKL
+41 V
-52 DFKGTKVAIVI
+52 IV
-63 GGIVVGT
+63 
-70 LILKSPIFKIENEE
+70 
-84 NLKLNNNIEVVEN
+84 NNDV
-97 IKDLPILEN
+97 
-106 SDYLN
+106 N
-111 ETIDEKEADNIVSSN
+111 ET
-126 INKEEK
+126 
-132 EEETINKNQTE
+132 
-143 QVENTKNV
+143 TKNV
-151 EIENNVEKEQTQ
+151 NNSQNISKNVEKSVIIEHTNTDNT
-163 IKEEQSDS
+163 SVNDTTNS
-171 SVIEDITKKEEQ
+171 SVSEITI
-183 PSTKEENKTYVTVYR
+183 YR
-198 TNGTVINLELEEY
+198 SNGSVINLNMTDYL
-211 VIGVVGAEMPASFSE
+211 IGVVSSEMPASFNLE
-226 QALMAQAI
+226 ALKAQSVL
-234 IARTY
+234 ARTY
-239 ALKAKQTGKKLTDTV
+239 ALKAKQTERKLTDTV

-343 SMPLDTISNKLG
+343 NMPIDTISNKLG
-355 LSLNNDSV
+355 LNLNNDSV

-395 LRSADFDISISDN
+395 LRSTDFDISISDN

-436 SYKDI
+436 NYKDI

>member
-1 MITSYEIRKEN
+1 MFDNYIIKNETLYIDLNINYE
-12 NEEVLYLKLDFS
+12 FG
-24 DDFAKF
+24 
-30 NFKEKTQKLEE
+30 NFK
-41 VVREFINKTKL
+41 
-52 DFKGTKVAIVI
+52 
-63 GGIVVGT
+63 
-70 LILKSPIFKIENEE
+70 
-84 NLKLNNNIEVVEN
+84 
-97 IKDLPILEN
+97 
-106 SDYLN
+106 
-111 ETIDEKEADNIVSSN
+111 
-126 INKEEK
+126 
-132 EEETINKNQTE
+132 
-143 QVENTKNV
+143 NTKNSFKKELKKFLNSLKINFNKIV
-151 EIENNVEKEQTQ
+151 LTCSGIIIGSIILINNNFNNEVSMKYVPNIDTRIPYIAHYDNEEKTDDNIIVNNDVNETKKNVNNSQNISKNVEKSVNTEHINTNNT
-163 IKEEQSDS
+163 SSNNTTNS
-171 SVIEDITKKEEQ
+171 SVSEI
-183 PSTKEENKTYVTVYR
+183 TVYR
-198 TNGTVINLELEEY
+198 SNGSVINLNMTDYL
-211 VIGVVGAEMPASFSE
+211 IGVVSSEMPASFNLE
-226 QALMAQAI
+226 ALKAQSVL
-234 IARTY
+234 ARTY

-268 WGNSFNTYY
+268 WGKSFNTYY

-343 SMPLDTISNKLG
+343 NMPLDTISNKLG

-395 LRSADFDISISDN
+395 LRSTDFDICISDN
-408 NANITTRGYGHGVGM
+408 NANITTKGYGHGVGM

>member
-1 MITSYEIRKEN
+1 MFDNYIVKNETLYIDLNINYDFGNFKNTKTNFKKELKKFLNSLKINFNKIVLTCSGVIIGSIILTNNNFNNEVSMKYVPNIDTSIPYIAHYDNEEKIDDNIIVNSDVNEVKEN
-12 NEEVLYLKLDFS
+12 VNNS
-24 DDFAKF
+24 
-30 NFKEKTQKLEE
+30 QI
-41 VVREFINKTKL
+41 IN
-52 DFKGTKVAIVI
+52 
-63 GGIVVGT
+63 
-70 LILKSPIFKIENEE
+70 
-84 NLKLNNNIEVVEN
+84 
-97 IKDLPILEN
+97 
-106 SDYLN
+106 
-111 ETIDEKEADNIVSSN
+111 
-126 INKEEK
+126 
-132 EEETINKNQTE
+132 
-143 QVENTKNV
+143 
-151 EIENNVEKEQTQ
+151 NNVENPVNIEHTNADNT
-163 IKEEQSDS
+163 SANNTTNS
-171 SVIEDITKKEEQ
+171 SVSEI
-183 PSTKEENKTYVTVYR
+183 TVYR
-198 TNGTVINLELEEY
+198 SNGSVINLNMTDYL
-211 VIGVVGAEMPASFSE
+211 IGVVSSEMPASFNLE
-226 QALMAQAI
+226 ALKAQSVL
-234 IARTY
+234 ARTY

-254 STQSYIDIDQMKNK
+254 NTQSYIDIDQMKNK

-363 ISILSY
+363 INILSY

-408 NANITTRGYGHGVGM
+408 NVNITTRGYGHGVGM

-436 SYKDI
+436 GYKDI

>member
-1 MITSYEIRKEN
+1 MFDSYIVKNETLYIDLNINYDFGNFRNTKTSLKNELKKFLNNLKMNFNKIVLTCSGVIIGSIILTNNNFN
-12 NEEVLYLKLDFS
+12 NEVSMKYVPNIDTSIPYITHYDNEKK
-24 DDFAKF
+24 DD
-30 NFKEKTQKLEE
+30 NIS
-41 VVREFINKTKL
+41 V
-52 DFKGTKVAIVI
+52 
-63 GGIVVGT
+63 
-70 LILKSPIFKIENEE
+70 
-84 NLKLNNNIEVVEN
+84 NNDV
-97 IKDLPILEN
+97 
-106 SDYLN
+106 N
-111 ETIDEKEADNIVSSN
+111 ETTRNVNNGQI
-126 INKEEK
+126 IN
-132 EEETINKNQTE
+132 
-143 QVENTKNV
+143 
-151 EIENNVEKEQTQ
+151 NNVEKSVNT
-163 IKEEQSDS
+163 KYTNVDNTSTNKTTKS
-171 SVIEDITKKEEQ
+171 SVSEI
-183 PSTKEENKTYVTVYR
+183 TVYR
-198 TNGTVINLELEEY
+198 SNGSVINLNMTDYL
-211 VIGVVGAEMPASFSE
+211 IGVVSSEMPASFNLE
-226 QALMAQAI
+226 ALKAQSVL
-234 IARTY
+234 ARTY

-268 WGNSFNTYY
+268 LGNSFNTYY
-277 NKIKNAVENTNGE
+277 NKIKNAVENTNEE

>member
-1 MITSYEIRKEN
+1 MVINMFDNYIIKNETLYIDLNINYDFGNFKNTKTSFKKELKEFLNNLKINFNKIVLTCSGIIIGSIILINNNFN
-12 NEEVLYLKLDFS
+12 NEVSMKYVPNIDTSIPYIAHYDNE
-24 DDFAKF
+24 
-30 NFKEKTQKLEE
+30 EKT
-41 VVREFINKTKL
+41 
-52 DFKGTKVAIVI
+52 D
-63 GGIVVGT
+63 
-70 LILKSPIFKIENEE
+70 
-84 NLKLNNNIEVVEN
+84 
-97 IKDLPILEN
+97 
-106 SDYLN
+106 
-111 ETIDEKEADNIVSSN
+111 DNIIVNNDVNEITENVNSSLY
-126 INKEEK
+126 IS
-132 EEETINKNQTE
+132 
-143 QVENTKNV
+143 KNV
-151 EIENNVEKEQTQ
+151 EKSVNTEHSNIDNTSVNNTTN
-163 IKEEQSDS
+163 S
-171 SVIEDITKKEEQ
+171 SVSEI
-183 PSTKEENKTYVTVYR
+183 TVYR
-198 TNGTVINLELEEY
+198 SNGSVINLNMTDYL
-211 VIGVVGAEMPASFSE
+211 IGVVSSEMPASFNLE
-226 QALMAQAI
+226 ALKAQSVL
-234 IARTY
+234 ARTY

-254 STQSYIDIDQMKNK
+254 STQSYIDMDQMKNK

-343 SMPLDTISNKLG
+343 NMPLDTISNKLG
-355 LSLNNDSV
+355 LNLNNDSV